1 MRARGE
7 AGVGVRVAW
16 LGVGARVS
24 VDGAGTEVQQNSHR
38 VEQFVGPSR
47 HLTVVEEDHG
57 HLMRGRDR
65 MRVR

>member
-24 VDGAGTEVQQNSHR
+24 VDGAGTEVQQDSHR
-38 VEQFVGPSR
+38 VEQFVGPPR
-47 HLTVVEEDHG
+47 HLTVVEENHG